1 MRRILAISS
10 IGNQPHNLHGKYFPG
25 AGVGASS
32 VSTRRLKLY
41 KATPKTTSS
50 QTQPQI
56 QYLSLSDVATY
67 DSYTGQ
73 WTLTVNVIA
82 SYQYLTITTT
92 DLLSI
97 PAGMTFTN
105 NGRIDN
111 GGIITIVPDAQI
123 NNTGVIN
130 NSTYGTITIN
140 SSRFNTYGDGI
151 TNNSGS
157 IDNYGTITT
166 YGGGITNNSG
176 IIGNYGTITIT
187 SPSSFN
193 TYGGGATN
201 NYRRNVINNNGIF
214 RVAASGSA
222 CGSGTFTNSGTFT
235 GNAVTI
241 GCPP

>member
-10 IGNQPHNLHGKYFPG
+10 IGNQPHNLHGKYVPG
-25 AGVGASS
+25 SGVGACS

-50 QTQPQI
+50 QTPTQI

-67 DSYTGQ
+67 NNYNGQ

-92 DLLSI
+92 DSLSI

-105 NGRIDN
+105 NGHIDN
-111 GGIITIVPDAQI
+111 GGIITIDPGAQI

-130 NSTYGTITIN
+130 NSTYGTITITSP
-140 SSRFNTYGDGI
+140 SSFN
-151 TNNSGS
+151 
-157 IDNYGTITT
+157 T

-176 IIGNYGTITIT
+176 SIDNYGTITIT

-201 NYRRNVINNNGIF
+201 NYRRYVINNNGTF

-222 CGSGTFTNSGTFT
+222 CGSGTFTNNGIFT